1 MTEEGRTP
9 QAFSELSDKKKKKK
23 SLFGRCLLTNS
34 FILTQVCVFRFII
47 GSYFSGPQEFFPG
60 ILDSSS
66 QSVIAVA

>member
-9 QAFSELSDKKKKKK
+9 QAFSELSDKKKKK

-34 FILTQVCVFRFII
+34 FILTQVCVFRFSI